1 MRTFLCCIGVLL
13 LLAGAALG
21 WLWHDAA
28 TFLAKIPESPGREV
42 LFDVPQGARFGPTAK
57 RLAEKGVVTDARRFE
72 LLARWKKQENRLQA
86 GRFSLHTGWKPEHV
100 LDALVNGKP
109 ALSRITVPEGLAWW
123 QTARLLADAGFVKYE
138 DFRAVI
144 TDPAF
149 LRHYGI
155 PFASAEGFLMPDT
168 YVLKKPDDPAGDAPA
183 REAPRT
189 DASAASVTAG
199 PPANA
204 ASSSPAQTDA
214 AAAQAPAPD
223 AAGPPQPTT
232 SAASGANAA
241 AQPKAKPSP
250 MPADPGLR
258 QAWRVAGRMVD
269 NFWRKAEAVWPGGR
283 RPAPGELKRWVILAS
298 IVEKETSVEEE
309 RPRVAGVYANRL
321 ARGMLLQADPT
332 VIYGLGQNF
341 SGRLLYKHLDD
352 AGNPYNTYQRP
363 GLTPGPIC
371 SFGASALGAAVK
383 PETHGYLYFVARPDG
398 SGAHVF
404 STSLDAHNRAV
415 REYREKRRGE
425 KR

>member
-1 MRTFLCCIGVLL
+1 MRKAFCCIGVLL
-13 LLAGAALG
+13 LLAAAALG
-21 WLWHDAA
+21 WLWHEAS
-28 TFLAKIPESPGREV
+28 TFLAKTPESPGHTV
-42 LFDVPQGARFGPTAK
+42 LFDVPPGARFGPTAK
-57 RLAEKGVVTDARRFE
+57 RLAEKGIVTDALRFE

-86 GRFSLHTGWKPEHV
+86 GRFALHTGWQPEHV

-138 DFRAVI
+138 DFRAII

-168 YVLKKPDDPAGDAPA
+168 YLLKKPDDPAGDAPA
-183 REAPRT
+183 GETPREGASTGNGASGPSANAP
-189 DASAASVTAG
+189 
-199 PPANA
+199 A
-204 ASSSPAQTDA
+204 ASSGQQPA
-214 AAAQAPAPD
+214 AATQVSVPD
-223 AAGPPQPTT
+223 AAGSQQATT
-232 SAASGANAA
+232 SPATGANAA
-241 AQPKAKPSP
+241 AQQKAKPSP
-250 MPADPGLR
+250 LPAEPGLR

-298 IVEKETSVEEE
+298 IVEKETAVEAE

-321 ARGMLLQADPT
+321 AKGMLLQADPT
-332 VIYGLGQNF
+332 VIYGLGQKF

-352 AGNPYNTYQRP
+352 ATNPYNTYQRP

-383 PETHGYLYFVARPDG
+383 PETHAYLYFVAKPDG

-404 STSLDAHNRAV
+404 STNLDAHNRAV